1 MVKCGTL
8 RKDKGKPDC
17 WIGIHQWPP
26 PRELQ
31 WRSPPL
37 EESWSQS
44 LTMTP
49 RENTD
54 SVSKDKLE
62 KQARIFPF
70 ATRLADVWDPAEQ
83 KLFLFNSGS
92 VSKPLFIPTLQT
104 RCFSFP
110 FCCRA
115 IKAKLFPFPLIL
127 CSNRVSSWTE
137 LSHHKSDSTQLQRW
151 HHGLTQTR
159 SSFLYFYSLLTSL
172 GMFSRCLT

>member
-8 RKDKGKPDC
+8 QDKDKPDC
-17 WIGIHQWPP
+17 WTGIHQWPP

-49 RENTD
+49 RENAD
-54 SVSKDKLE
+54 SVSKDKVE
-62 KQARIFPF
+62 KHSEDLSLCYQTGRRSRSSWTKTILIQLWQRVQ
-70 ATRLADVWDPAEQ
+70 T
-83 KLFLFNSGS
+83 S
-92 VSKPLFIPTLQT
+92 VHSHPSDAQ
-104 RCFSFP
+104 CFSFP
-110 FCCRA
+110 FCRRA

-151 HHGLTQTR
+151 QHGLTQTR
-159 SSFLYFYSLLTSL
+159 SSFLYFDSLLTSL

>member
-62 KQARIFPF
+62 KHSE
-70 ATRLADVWDPAEQ
+70 D
-83 KLFLFNSGS
+83 LFLCY
-92 VSKPLFIPTLQT
+92 QT
-104 RCFSFP
+104 GR
-110 FCCRA
+110 R
-115 IKAKLFPFPLIL
+115 L
-127 CSNRVSSWTE
+127 RSSWTKTI
-137 LSHHKSDSTQLQRW
+137 LIQLWQRVQTSVHSHPSDTVFFISILLPSNKSQIISISPDLAVIVFQVGPSCHTTNQTAHNCSGGSTVLHRRAAVSCIFTLCW
-151 HHGLTQTR
+151 LHLAC
-159 SSFLYFYSLLTSL
+159 SPDV
-172 GMFSRCLT
+172 